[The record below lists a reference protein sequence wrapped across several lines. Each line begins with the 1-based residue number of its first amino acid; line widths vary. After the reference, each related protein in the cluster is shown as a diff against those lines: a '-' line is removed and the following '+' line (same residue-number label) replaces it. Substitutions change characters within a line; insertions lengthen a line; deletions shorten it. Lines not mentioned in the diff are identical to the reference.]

1 MSDFDFT
8 FCCPT
13 KIYLRDHG
21 VDGIGDII
29 RKDYP
34 FRRIFFVYGT
44 KSIKENGT
52 YQKII
57 DSLRINGIEYEEYS
71 GIQANPDVEDVIK
84 MRELAWSF
92 RPDLIL
98 ACGGGSVLDAA
109 KSLAHAY
116 YYDGNP
122 IDFNK
127 HTITPL
133 HALPIGTIITLS
145 ASGSEMS
152 DSCVISD
159 RKHHFKGGFNIESNY
174 PLFSLLDPSLTLSVS
189 SYQIGVGLA
198 DMFSHS
204 MERYFSP
211 SHHLEPCD
219 ELALAIM
226 RSIID
231 TSAAVLRNPS
241 DIMARRSMMIDGALA
256 HDGFTS
262 FGKNKQFIVHKAEH
276 RLSGI
281 YPELAHGQGIAL
293 LLVPYLSL
301 NISLFRDKLIRFG
314 QAVFSLADNA
324 TAEDA
329 IDSLRAWIATLP
341 IFHSFEELPFQIG
354 KADLEKAYSTLKSE
368 NK

>member
-1 MSDFDFT
+1 MSNLDFT

-21 VDGIGDII
+21 VAQIGTII
-29 RKDYP
+29 KKDYS
-34 FRRIFFVYGT
+34 FKRVFFVYGS
-44 KSIKENGT
+44 KSIKANGT
-52 YQKII
+52 YQKITN
-57 DSLRINGIEYEEYS
+57 SLKENRIEFTEYS
-71 GIQANPDVEDVIK
+71 GIQANPDVEDVIR
-84 MRELAWSF
+84 MREKALQF
-92 RPDLIL
+92 QPDLIL

-116 YYDGNP
+116 YYEGNP
-122 IDFNK
+122 LDFNK
-127 HTITPL
+127 HIVTPL
-133 HALPIGTIITLS
+133 HALPIATIITLS

-159 RKHHFKGGFNIESNY
+159 RKHHFKGGFNIGSNY
-174 PLFSLLDPSLTLSVS
+174 PLFSLLDPSLTLSVPP
-189 SYQIGVGLA
+189 YQIGVGLA

-211 SHHLEPCD
+211 SHELEPCD
-219 ELALAIM
+219 ELALGIM
-226 RSIID
+226 KSIVD
-231 TSAAVLRNPS
+231 TSKAVLKDPS
-241 DIMARRSMMIDGALA
+241 DILARRAMMIDGALA

-293 LLVPYLSL
+293 LLAPYLSL
-301 NISLFRDKLIRFG
+301 NIELFHNKLVRFG
-314 QAVFSLADNA
+314 QAVFSLKDEA
-324 TAEDA
+324 TASDA
-329 IDSLRAWIATLP
+329 IDALKAWIGTLP
-341 IFHSFEELPFQIG
+341 IAHSFEDLPFVIEE
-354 KADLEKAYSTLKSE
+354 KDLEKAYTTLKLE

>member
-1 MSDFDFT
+1 MSNLDFT

-13 KIYLRDHG
+13 KIYLRVHG
-21 VDGIGDII
+21 VGEIGDII
-29 RKDYP
+29 RKDYS
-34 FRRIFFVYGT
+34 FQRVFFVYGS

-57 DSLRINGIEYEEYS
+57 DSLLKSGIAYEEYS
-71 GIQANPDVEDVIK
+71 GIQANPDVEDVIR
-84 MRELAWSF
+84 MREKAWAF
-92 RPDLIL
+92 HPDLIL

-122 IDFNK
+122 LDFNK

-133 HALPIGTIITLS
+133 HALPIATIITLS

-159 RKHHFKGGFNIESNY
+159 RKHHFKGGFNITSNY
-174 PLFSLLDPSLTLSVS
+174 PLFSLLDPSLTLSVP

-211 SHHLEPCD
+211 SHSLEPCD
-219 ELALAIM
+219 ELALGIM
-226 RSIID
+226 KSIVE
-231 TSAAVLRNPS
+231 TSKAVLKDPS
-241 DIMARRSMMIDGALA
+241 DTMARRAMMIDGALA
-256 HDGFTS
+256 HDGFTN

-281 YPELAHGQGIAL
+281 YPDLAHGQGIAL
-293 LLVPYLSL
+293 LLAPYLSL
-301 NISLFRDKLIRFG
+301 NIELFRNKLICFG
-314 QAVFSLADNA
+314 QAVFSLQGDI
-324 TAEDA
+324 TTKEA
-329 IDSLRAWIATLP
+329 IDALKAWIETLP
-341 IFHSFEELPFQIG
+341 IFHSFEELPFHIEE
-354 KADLEKAYSTLKSE
+354 KDLEKAYFTLKLE